1 MVVDLMSC
9 KICRAGNE
17 TRCCTGKRRMWQQ
30 HVLEHGAR
38 RCSGEDMMGVLS
50 TLQTRVVRACV
61 ILATGGIKASDGS
74 NSAQKSTVY
83 PPPSDIPSPSSCQ
96 HVRPPRPQQC
106 LGLQQSVSSPSH
118 SRYPLISLQD
128 RSLSLSEKSY
138 WSQIR
143 IRPQSPSK
151 SKQQH
156 PRSVRP
162 SPSRSVL

>member
-1 MVVDLMSC
+1 MKHAV
-9 KICRAGNE
+9 
-17 TRCCTGKRRMWQQ
+17 
-30 HVLEHGAR
+30 VLESGA
-38 RCSGEDMMGVLS
+38 CGSSTCWSTVQEEDMMGVLS

-162 SPSRSVL
+162 SPSRSVLLRHLPAVLRPSQFG